1 MTKFLNTVNKSFNN
15 KKLII
20 SKLIIQKIQEQT
32 FSKLFKKKKDSI
44 LTTK

>member
-1 MTKFLNTVNKSFNN
+1 MIKFLNTVNKSFNN

-20 SKLIIQKIQEQT
+20 SKLIIQKIQELA
-32 FSKLFKKKKDSI
+32 FFKLFKKKKDSI